1 MGEGVAMRTEP
12 DFPWYDDRP
21 VALSW
26 ADWIIVLAALAIGFA
41 FLVSPLLRAI
51 AGPRLAPI
59 LAPLL
64 FVAVPLG
71 ALVWRAGP
79 SWREIFNG
87 FRWSYVGWGIAV
99 GVLNIL
105 VTLAIGLIA
114 IKTMPLSHN
123 AVIEGLSGGEAPE
136 ALIQFY
142 MLSAV
147 QLLGEE
153 LFTILP
159 FLFLLW
165 LGTKHFGLSRHRA
178 VLLGWIGSA
187 LLFGVIHLPT
197 YGWNIVQA
205 LLLIGTV
212 RLVLMLAY
220 IRTKS
225 IWASTI
231 AHIVNDWWAFTLTII
246 AAGRATT

>member
-1 MGEGVAMRTEP
+1 MAMHAEQ

-21 VALSW
+21 VALAW
-26 ADWIIVLAALAIGFA
+26 ADWIIVLAALAIGFV
-41 FLVSPLLRAI
+41 FLVSPLLPAI
-51 AGPRLAPI
+51 VGQRWAPV

-79 SWREIFNG
+79 SWRRISNG
-87 FRWSYVGWGIAV
+87 FRWSYVGWGVAI

-105 VTLAIGLIA
+105 VTIAIGLIA

-123 AVIEGLSGGEAPE
+123 AVVEGLSGGAAPG
-136 ALIQFY
+136 ALVQFY

-147 QLLGEE
+147 QLFGEE

-165 LGTKHFGLSRHRA
+165 LGTKHLGLSRHHA

-187 LLFGVIHLPT
+187 LLFGAIHLPT
-197 YGWNIVQA
+197 YGWNIAQA
-205 LLLIGTV
+205 VLLIGTV

-220 IRTKS
+220 LRTKS

-231 AHIVNDWWAFTLTII
+231 AHIVNDWWAFTLAIL
-246 AAGRATT
+246 AGGTA